1 MSQSKKEDE
10 LSTSERILRLQDEW
24 DQIAAFPDEVE
35 LTPAQLEELRRRL
48 ADHRL
53 NPRRY
58 KTWGEL
64 RAELE
69 AMGRDHHRGS

>member
-1 MSQSKKEDE
+1 MGLSDKRDD
-10 LSTSERILRLQDEW
+10 LSTSERIRRLQDEW
-24 DQIAAFPDEVE
+24 DQIASSPDDVE
-35 LTPAQLEELRRRL
+35 LTPEQLEELKRRL
-48 ADHRL
+48 SDHRL

-69 AMGRDHHRGS
+69 ALGHDHD

>member
-1 MSQSKKEDE
+1 MSHSHKKRE

-24 DQIAAFPDEVE
+24 DDIATAPDDVE

-64 RAELE
+64 RSELE
-69 AMGRDHHRGS
+69 ALGRDHD

>member
-1 MSQSKKEDE
+1 MSQSKNEDD
-10 LSTSERILRLQDEW
+10 LSMSERILRLQDEW
-24 DQIAAFPDEVE
+24 DEIARSPDDVE
-35 LTPAQLEELRRRL
+35 LTPPQLEELRRRL

-69 AMGRDHHRGS
+69 ALSREHD

>member
-1 MSQSKKEDE
+1 MDRTKKEDR
-10 LSTSERILRLQDEW
+10 LSTAERILRLQDEW
-24 DQIAAFPDEVE
+24 DEIAAQPEDVE
-35 LTPAQLEELRRRL
+35 LTPAQRTELRRRL

-53 NPRRY
+53 HPRRC

-69 AMGRDHHRGS
+69 AMSHDPDRDS